1 VIPLGLRA
9 AARHL
14 TIAPLA
20 WDAREP
26 DASAG
31 SLVWFPAIGL
41 GIGALVWGLLQLPLP
56 PLTRAALALCAWI
69 AVTAGLHEDGVMDCA
84 DAAFAPV
91 EPARREAIRKDPRV
105 GAHGVA
111 FFALLFAIRL
121 GGLYEGP
128 AWAAL
133 LAPVAGRWTMAVT
146 VAYGRP
152 ASVGLG
158 SQFTRNA
165 PRIMPSAIALVLVS
179 GAAFAIDPTAAVSV
193 VSGLI
198 GGVVAAAWFARR
210 LGSFNGDVHG
220 AGGVIAETVTLVIAG
235 AVSL

>member
-41 GIGALVWGLLQLPLP
+41 GIGTLVWGVLQLPLP
-56 PLTRAALALCAWI
+56 PLTRAALALFVWI

-105 GAHGVA
+105 GAHGVT
-111 FFALLFAIRL
+111 FFVLLFAIRL
-121 GGLYEGP
+121 GGLHEAP

-152 ASVGLG
+152 TSGGLG
-158 SQFTRNA
+158 NRFAVNA
-165 PRIMPSAIALVLVS
+165 PRFVPSAVALVLVA
-179 GAAFAIDPTAAVSV
+179 GAALAIDSNAAVSV
-193 VSGLI
+193 VSGVM
-198 GGVVAAAWFARR
+198 GGVGAATWFARR
-210 LGSFNGDVHG
+210 LGSFSGDVHG
-220 AGGVIAETVTLVIAG
+220 AGGVIAETVMLVTAG
-235 AVSL
+235 AISL